1 MRVLNYSI
9 LYVTMYKPL
18 RSVAGNLFMN
28 TISIENE
35 NRRSTTRPDGWQ
47 VRETYIGNTV
57 AWENI

>member
-1 MRVLNYSI
+1 M
-9 LYVTMYKPL
+9 
-18 RSVAGNLFMN
+18 AENLFMN

-35 NRRSTTRPDGWQ
+35 DRRSTTQPDGWQ

>member
-1 MRVLNYSI
+1 MFNTIVY
-9 LYVTMYKPL
+9 YVTTYKPL
-18 RSVAGNLFMN
+18 QSVAGNLFMN

-35 NRRSTTRPDGWQ
+35 NRRSTTQPDEWQ